1 MSEIT
6 CKILV
11 KVHVHVIFR
20 QKDGDENK
28 NTHVVRQTCLKYHTS
43 CENTEKTTDMQIAKM
58 KLEGNGP
65 FDLRRCWQW
74 QLNKK

>member
-20 QKDGDENK
+20 QKDGDK
-28 NTHVVRQTCLKYHTS
+28 KKYACRQTCLKYHTS

-65 FDLRRCWQW
+65 FDLR
-74 QLNKK
+74 